1 MSNRTLGSPCNQA
14 GQVQKYL
21 GTAYDVVKTVHD
33 NLPEISLVS
42 EMLSKY
48 GVLLCFNSAADL
60 ATIDPTLATFARVYD
75 TSDPLNLYYKDY
87 VYQAENTDGLAAKNG
102 IGSWV
107 EMDSINS
114 VFGSMAWV
122 YNGGSAIGGET
133 QLTLDIE
140 TLSITDLFIN
150 GSYQTYGLNF
160 SFDPATQ
167 VVTLSQE
174 LLEGDMV
181 VAKLSGVP
189 ALAPGS
195 SVDNFHFLNFVYN
208 EGAALGGETVIS
220 TGIPFMNITSVFRN
234 GARLLY
240 GKDFTYSAT
249 SYTITFTQ
257 PLIEDE
263 VVQATLG
270 GSLDTLSEATGV
282 MASKTVAYYQRA
294 KDLIDEFGL
303 NISLAQGYANS
314 SESSAK
320 KSALSAGE
328 SGTSAASA
336 KDAQAAAEAAHQAA
350 ETARLR
356 AESALT
362 DTENSAQQG
371 ANSATNAQKYA
382 SAASA
387 SADVAADQASA
398 ATGRATAALASA
410 TAAALSESNAD
421 IAATT
426 ATDAANTA
434 QLRADA
440 TAQNAQQAANAQSLA
455 SQSADAANQQA
466 IAATNAAAAAAA
478 SETNARTSETNAKT
492 SETNAAASETNA
504 KTSETNAK
512 ASETAAATLA
522 ASYTNLQSGDDGK
535 GDALLAV
542 KAPYANAVP
551 ITQHDKNLE
560 SVYAPEMGLVP
571 GTLVQTAFNN
581 ALRAAAA
588 AGKELVVPAGLYT
601 ISGSIVLPTNTRL
614 CLEPGCVIQRDP
626 SGTTMRIMML
636 NSPADSTVGGYL
648 ANQNIMVYG
657 GGTIDGNSAMLA
669 TGTGIIAFSHC
680 TNVRVEN
687 LDLINAGGAGHAVE
701 FNACRNAW
709 AVNVRATNAGSNTVV
724 TNEAFQIDS
733 AINNVTFPWFG
744 PYDGTA
750 CDHVGFINCQTT
762 GYGTGIGTN
771 SASANNHKNIVLRDN
786 RLIVN
791 VVGINMTGWDNV
803 NVENNEISWGGLGT
817 MIAGIQATYNTNTGS
832 TRTSTNLNIKDNY
845 IHDIV
850 PADLTVDP
858 GTNWY
863 GIRMIGLSTDITK
876 VRDLILHHNHIE
888 NTGNAA
894 IACQYLTN
902 MLLAGNRLG
911 NPKCTGAAGLESL
924 DVKDCNRVQSL
935 GNRLE
940 GSVTVGKGTVTGQTH
955 LFRDNWV
962 GGTLATDGTLFAKGS
977 VSGNHAVTA
986 VPATVSETARIVAN
1000 NTVG

>member
-195 SVDNFHFLNFVYN
+195 SVDNFHFLNFIYN

-249 SYTITFTQ
+249 SYTITFTK
-257 PLIEDE
+257 PLIEGE

-270 GSLDTLSEATGV
+270 GNLDTLSEATGV

-314 SESSAK
+314 SESSAR

-336 KDAQAAAEAAHQAA
+336 KDAQAAAEAAQKAA
-350 ETARLR
+350 ETARLG

-371 ANSATNAQKYA
+371 ANAATDAKKSA
-382 SAASA
+382 SAAAA
-387 SADVAADQASA
+387 SADAAADQASA
-398 ATGRATAALASA
+398 ATGRATAAAASA
-410 TAAALSESNAD
+410 TAAALSENNAD
-421 IAATT
+421 VAATT

-434 QLRADA
+434 QNKADVA
-440 TAQNAQQAANAQSLA
+440 AQNAQQAINAQSLA
-455 SQSADAANQQA
+455 SQSADTANKQA
-466 IAATNAAAAAAA
+466 IAATNAGSAAAA
-478 SETNARTSETNAKT
+478 SEANAKT
-492 SETNAAASETNA
+492 SETSAKSSETNAATSEKNA
-504 KTSETNAK
+504 KTSETSAK
-512 ASETAAATLA
+512 ASADAAATAAA
-522 ASYTNLQSGDDGK
+522 SYSNLQSGDAGK
-535 GDALLAV
+535 GDELLAV
-542 KAPYANAVP
+542 KAPYANAVQ
-551 ITQHDKNLE
+551 ITQHTKNLE

-571 GTLVQTAFNN
+571 GTLVQTLFNN
-581 ALRAAAA
+581 ALKAAAA
-588 AGKELVVPAGLYT
+588 AGKELVVPAGTYT
-601 ISGSIVLPTNTRL
+601 ISGSIVLPSNTRL
-614 CLEPGCVIQRDP
+614 RLEPGCVIQRDP
-626 SGTTMRIMML
+626 SGTTMRIML
-636 NSPADSTVGGYL
+636 INAPADATVGGYL

-669 TGTGIIAFSHC
+669 TGTGLMAFSHC

-687 LDLINAGGAGHAVE
+687 LDLINGGGSGHALE
-701 FNACRNAW
+701 FNACQNAW
-709 AVNVRATNAGSNTVV
+709 GVNVRANNAGTNTVV
-724 TNEAFQIDS
+724 TNEAFQIDA
-733 AINNVTFPWFG
+733 AISNVTFPWFG
-744 PYDGTA
+744 PYDMTA
-750 CDHVGFINCQTT
+750 CDHVGFLNCQAI

-771 SASANNHKNIVLRDN
+771 SDGTNNHKNIVLRDN
-786 RLIVN
+786 RLITN
-791 VVGINMTGWDNV
+791 VVGINMMGWDNV

-817 MIAGIQATYNTNTGS
+817 MIAGIQATYNTNASS

-863 GIRMIGLSTDITK
+863 GIRMIGLSSDITK

-924 DVKDCNRVQSL
+924 DVKDCNRVQCL

-940 GSVTVGKGTVTGQTH
+940 GSVTVGKGTATGQTH
-955 LFRDNWV
+955 IFKDNWV
-962 GGTLATDGTLFAKGS
+962 GGTLATGGTLFAKGA

-986 VPATVSETARIVAN
+986 VPATLSETARIVAN